1 MGGKNGY
8 GVKLVNIFSKQ
19 KASPVFVE
27 LTVSIVPREHDACV
41 HNRTVLLYTGSAMDV
56 PADVVTTVST
66 IGTVLVFLMLCA
78 QLPAVATVV
87 RKRTTG
93 NLSVLPTLGQISN
106 FVTWTVYG
114 YFKGDPNIIRVNLI
128 GMGFGAF
135 YITIFGLFTPK
146 SGQRTLWRLFGT
158 LFLVT
163 AAIECFLVFLVK
175 DPELRLNLMGSVSIA
190 CNVAMFS
197 APIASVRLALST
209 MNPAALPLL
218 LVFVNTITGL
228 TWMTYGVL
236 VSNYFVAGPNMA
248 GTVLNTMQL
257 AAGVYIAVAAAR
269 NPTIIKP
276 LPGAGKDDDEALLS
290 GEDGAYD
297 SVEVGAN
304 A

>member
-1 MGGKNGY
+1 
-8 GVKLVNIFSKQ
+8 
-19 KASPVFVE
+19 
-27 LTVSIVPREHDACV
+27 
-41 HNRTVLLYTGSAMDV
+41 MDV
-56 PADVVTTVST
+56 PADVITTVST

-106 FVTWTVYG
+106 FVTWTCYG
-114 YFKGDPNIIRVNLI
+114 FFKGDPNIIRVNLI
-128 GMGFGAF
+128 GIGFGAF
-135 YITIFGLFTPK
+135 YLAVFGVFTPK
-146 SGQRTLWRLFGT
+146 GAPQRTLWRLFGL
-158 LFLVT
+158 LFAVT
-163 AAIECFLVFLVK
+163 AAIECALIFLVK
-175 DPELRLNLMGSVSIA
+175 DPELRLTLMGSVSIA
-190 CNVAMFS
+190 CNVAMFG

-228 TWMTYGVL
+228 AWMTYGIL
-236 VSNYFVAGPNMA
+236 VGNYFVAGPNMA

-257 AAGVYIAVAAAR
+257 VAGVYIAVAAAR
-269 NPTIIKP
+269 DPTITKP

-290 GEDGAYD
+290 GEEDGAYD
-297 SVEVGAN
+297 SLEVSGAT